1 MWSIPGAEKLY
12 QFRRGTRE
20 ARIYSINF
28 NLVSSLLAVS
38 SAHDTVHIF
47 KLGGQQQRAS
57 SSSGSAASTSAG
69 GSSSAKNGI
78 QIPGS
83 PPESIDSREGV
94 QGQGLD
100 GGYEAFMEK
109 KKAGGGVS

>member
-28 NLVSSLLAVS
+28 NIVSTLLCVS

-47 KLGGQQQRAS
+47 KLGQGRGSGVGAQSPS
-57 SSSGSAASTSAG
+57 SPSG
-69 GSSSAKNGI
+69 
-78 QIPGS
+78 
-83 PPESIDSREGV
+83 SIDSREGS
-94 QGQGLD
+94 QGLD
-100 GGYEAFMEK
+100 GGYEAYVDK
-109 KKAGGGVS
+109 KKGSSVSYVIPSLSALEAY